1 MMIALSV
8 GFLAHWRTN
17 SFTQALAVLTIC
29 CFIAVC
35 FRSSRRHMQV
45 AFYASFTMLAAYG
58 IAPNR
63 ITMMARIVSNTFA
76 VLSYFIICV
85 TLFPINP
92 VRVL

>member
-35 FRSSRRHMQV
+35 FRASGRYMQV
-45 AFYASFTMLAAYG
+45 AFYASFTMLSAYG
-58 IAPNR
+58 ISVNQAL
-63 ITMMARIVSNTFA
+63 MVARVVDSTFA